1 MAVSLITDHIYIGD
15 VEDAK
20 GWEGPL
26 LCVLENLPD
35 IEPNHAIWIP
45 IIKNRL
51 EKVMMKDKDGKD
63 TDYMTHEYVDH
74 AIPQQLDLVSSIMDI
89 ILESGEDLLVHCG
102 AGQERSPLAVT
113 YYLHKKW
120 NIPLEDAFA
129 KVKEKRPEALNR
141 LYWLNKEE
149 DHGKV

>member
-1 MAVSLITDHIYIGD
+1 MTVSLITDHIYIGD

-26 LCVLENLPD
+26 ICVLETLPD

-45 IIKNRL
+45 ILKNRL
-51 EKVMMKDKDGKD
+51 EKVKHKDS
-63 TDYMTHEYVDH
+63 DYTYHEYVDH